1 MRGALS
7 ILFQLATTL
16 GIFSANMISYVTQK
30 LSPWGW
36 RLALGSAA
44 FPALLMSL
52 GGYFLP
58 ETPNSLIQRGLTERG
73 RHVLEKLRGTRNVNA
88 EFQDMIDASLLANSI
103 KHPFR
108 DILQKRHRPQLVM
121 AVLMPMFQILTGV
134 NCILFYAPVL
144 FLTMGFGENSL
155 LYSGV
160 LLGVV
165 LVLSTFVSIGLVDN
179 LGRRPLLLSGGLQM
193 ITCQV
198 KRSSTFLLLTLQ
210 SSLLMFG
217 TDRSLSDLGNETWRQ
232 PRAIKRIL
240 HHVGCLLF
248 TLRSRIWMVMGSS
261 WLHYTE

>member
-1 MRGALS
+1 
-7 ILFQLATTL
+7 
-16 GIFSANMISYVTQK
+16 MISYVTQK

-36 RLALGSAA
+36 RLALGTAA

-58 ETPNSLIQRGLTERG
+58 ETPNSLIQRGLAEKG
-73 RHVLEKLRGTRNVNA
+73 RHVLEKLRGTSNVDA
-88 EFQDMIDASLLANSI
+88 EFQDLIDASLLANSI

-108 DILQKRHRPQLVM
+108 DILEKRHRPQLVM

-134 NCILFYAPVL
+134 NCILFYAPVM

-160 LLGVV
+160 LLGFV
-165 LVLSTFVSIGLVDN
+165 LVLSTFASIGLVDK

-198 KRSSTFLLLTLQ
+198 RRSSTF
-210 SSLLMFG
+210 F
-217 TDRSLSDLGNETWRQ
+217 
-232 PRAIKRIL
+232 I
-240 HHVGCLLF
+240 
-248 TLRSRIWMVMGSS
+248 
-261 WLHYTE
+261 Y